1 MNAEQI
7 LERIESL
14 RPLPAN
20 VREEVERIRSEIEAE
35 KIAKGKLVAFAIHRD
50 GEGETSEEVKGVPVG
65 EALAVHKDDD
75 WWKVSHRP
83 TGCLILWARTRID
96 AVRRAKR
103 IAEEYDAEHRFLS
116 SDRDEVASIEGLHEF
131 IMEVRK

>member
-1 MNAEQI
+1 MKAEQI

-35 KIAKGKLVAFAIHRD
+35 KIAKGQLVRFAVHTGD
-50 GEGETSEEVKGVPVG
+50 ETSVEVKGVPVG
-65 EALAVHKDDD
+65 KVLAVHKDDL
-75 WWKVSHRP
+75 WKVSHRP
-83 TGCLILWARTRID
+83 TGCLLLWARTRLD

-103 IAEEYDAEHRFLS
+103 IAEKYDAEPRFLS
-116 SDRDEVASIEGLHEF
+116 SDRDEVAGIEGLHDF
-131 IMEVRK
+131 IMEIRR